1 MRARRLQFQHRDP
14 LCGRKIPLEMQ
25 DSPLHKPHLW
35 LENSRAWLCS
45 YLHFWAARGT
55 SPKSLESSL
64 KTIRRMPARFLLY
77 YFCSCY
83 KSRKQSLKN
92 PTKATSKAGKHHLSF
107 PTLDISI
114 CKYKSGTAVE
124 KVTLYTESK
133 HMTCTWIVTIKE
145 EGISNF
151 ISEFQLKVCSCLAML
166 QMVLT
171 WCQAGRYPRESMPL
185 QVGLSTLRK
194 GMSESP

>member
-1 MRARRLQFQHRDP
+1 MGTSCLQFQHRDP

-145 EGISNF
+145 EGISSF
-151 ISEFQLKVCSCLAML
+151 ISVWIPAKSLLVPGYATDGSNVMPGWQVPKGEHALAGGA
-166 QMVLT
+166 VH
-171 WCQAGRYPRESMPL
+171 S
-185 QVGLSTLRK
+185 
-194 GMSESP
+194 